1 MTPSDSSDDDVV
13 FNGRRADVAAFFHRG
28 GKVQAHVNHVHR
40 GGKKFSFED
49 FCCSQITFELSME
62 NLLSNTSSMY
72 RCICSLI
79 I

>member
-28 GKVQAHVNHVHR
+28 GKVQAHVNHVHL

-49 FCCSQITFELSME
+49 FCCSQITF
-62 NLLSNTSSMY
+62 
-72 RCICSLI
+72 
-79 I
+79 